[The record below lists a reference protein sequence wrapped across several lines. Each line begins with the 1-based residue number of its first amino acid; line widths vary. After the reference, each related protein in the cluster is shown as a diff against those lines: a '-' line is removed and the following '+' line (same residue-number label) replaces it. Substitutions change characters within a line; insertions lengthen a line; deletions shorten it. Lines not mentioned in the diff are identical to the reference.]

1 MKKAILGKKLG
12 MTQLFNEDGVM
23 IPVTV
28 IEAGPCVVVQK
39 KTVETD
45 GYEAIQVGFDDKAE
59 RKMNKPMKGHF
70 DKAKVAYK
78 KNLKE
83 FRLDDISSFNVGD
96 VIKSDVFAAGEMVDV
111 TGTSKGHGYA
121 GTVKRWGTHRGPMAH
136 GSGYHRGVGSMGAC
150 SDPSRVYKGKK
161 LPGHYGN
168 VKKTIQNLMVAKVD
182 AERNLILVK
191 GGVPGPKGGLLV
203 VKEAIKSG
211 K

>member
-12 MTQLFNEDGVM
+12 MTQLFNEDGIM

-39 KTVETD
+39 KTNETD

-78 KNLKE
+78 RILRE
-83 FRLDDISSFNVGD
+83 FRLDDISSFNIGD
-96 VIKSDVFAAGEMVDV
+96 VIKADVFAEGETVDV

-121 GTVKRWGTHRGPMAH
+121 GTVKRWGTHRGPMSH

-150 SDPSRVYKGKK
+150 SSPSRVYKGKK

-168 VKKTIQNLMVAKVD
+168 VRKTIQNLLVAKVD
-182 AERNLILVK
+182 GERNLILVK
-191 GGVPGPKGGLLV
+191 GGVPGPKGGLLI

>member
-1 MKKAILGKKLG
+1 
-12 MTQLFNEDGVM
+12 
-23 IPVTV
+23 
-28 IEAGPCVVVQK
+28 
-39 KTVETD
+39 
-45 GYEAIQVGFDDKAE
+45 
-59 RKMNKPMKGHF
+59 MNKPLKGHF

-78 KNLKE
+78 RNLKE
-83 FRLDDISSFNVGD
+83 FRLDDISSFNIGD
-96 VIKSDVFAAGEMVDV
+96 VIKSDIFAAGEMVDV

-121 GTVKRWGTHRGPMAH
+121 GTVKRWGTHRGPMSH

-182 AERNLILVK
+182 GERNLILVK
-191 GGVPGPKGGLLV
+191 GGVPGPKGGLLI
-203 VKEAIKSG
+203 VKEAVKSG

>member
-12 MTQLFNEDGVM
+12 MTQLFNEDGIM

-96 VIKSDVFAAGEMVDV
+96 VIKSDIFAAGEMVDV

-121 GTVKRWGTHRGPMAH
+121 GTVKRWGTHRGPMSH

-168 VKKTIQNLMVAKVD
+168 VKKTIQNLFVAKVD